1 MALKNID
8 LLAVKLPS
16 MFHIG
21 VEIMKVRGF
30 TPLYFTTHTTG
41 RSFILNGNVHVRC
54 AVVRTWTLILIT
66 TSPKLSL
73 VGKAF

>member
-1 MALKNID
+1 
-8 LLAVKLPS
+8 

-41 RSFILNGNVHVRC
+41 RPFILNGNVHVC
-54 AVVRTWTLILIT
+54 ALSNIFCHRYIKIRHSEIIYLIVKYILFLT
-66 TSPKLSL
+66 VKVKLYL
-73 VGKAF
+73 N